1 MKRLLFAV
9 IGVLIL
15 VTIVAVG
22 CVVEDGVGPTPD
34 EGEGVVSSCV
44 TCHSDKDLLKQT
56 VTTVEEEKSEETSG
70 EG

>member
-22 CVVEDGVGPTPD
+22 CVVEEGVGPAPD
-34 EGEGVVSSCV
+34 EGEEVVASCV

-56 VTTVEEEKSEETSG
+56 ATALEEEKSEETSG

>member
-15 VTIVAVG
+15 VTLISVG
-22 CVVEDGVGPTPD
+22 CVVEDGIRPTPD
-34 EGEGVVSSCV
+34 EGEEVVASCI

-56 VTTVEEEKSEETSG
+56 ATTLEEEKSEETSG